1 MVAATT
7 SNRSH
12 RGELVVKD
20 VLEATLEELGRV
32 GYRALRFEEV
42 AARAG
47 VNRTTIY
54 RRWPTKM
61 ALVRET
67 LSSLCGPPREMPDT
81 GSFREDL
88 LVIAQIV
95 VASLTGIEGRVLI
108 RMMMT
113 EGAEPEV
120 REVVDALRAE
130 KETTTHV
137 VIDRAKARGELCPE
151 VSPELL
157 VSMLVGSLHHRLH
170 ALGIPP
176 EEIDLAE
183 HVDVIL
189 RGVAP
194 R

>member
-1 MVAATT
+1 MVAAT

-20 VLEATLEELGRV
+20 VLDATLEELGRV

-67 LSSLCGPPREMPDT
+67 LCTLCGPPRDLPDT

-88 LVIAQIV
+88 LGIARMV
-95 VASLTGIEGRVLI
+95 VTSLTGVEGRVLI

-130 KETTTHV
+130 KETATHE
-137 VIDRAKARGELCPE
+137 VIDRAKARGELRPE
-151 VSPELL
+151 VGAELV
-157 VSMLVGSLHHRLH
+157 VSMLVGSIHHRLH
-170 ALGIPP
+170 GLGIAP
-176 EEIDLAE
+176 EKLDLAE
-183 HVDVIL
+183 HVDMLL
-189 RGVAP
+189 RGGSP